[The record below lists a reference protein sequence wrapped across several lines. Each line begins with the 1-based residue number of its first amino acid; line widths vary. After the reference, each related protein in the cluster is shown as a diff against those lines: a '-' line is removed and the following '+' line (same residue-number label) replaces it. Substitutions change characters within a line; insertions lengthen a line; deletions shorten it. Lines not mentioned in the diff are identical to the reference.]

1 MEALVPFA
9 ATVAAVSVSGALAP
23 GPLLAAGIAL
33 GMRGGGMRAGVLLA
47 IGHAAVE
54 LPLVIALGAGIMPLG
69 SVAGAHATV
78 SALGAAGL
86 FAFAAIHARSTLGSR
101 RRATGQYLTGT
112 RGALVTGAALSAIN
126 PFFWAWWATV
136 GLKLVTDSTDILSS
150 WGPPALFALHIP
162 MDIVWLA
169 VVAALARRGSTVMQ
183 GRVRRA
189 TDIALVATMAG
200 IGVLF
205 ALEAIRA

>member
-1 MEALVPFA
+1 MEALGPFA
-9 ATVAAVSVSGALAP
+9 ATVAAVSISGALAP

-47 IGHAAVE
+47 IGHAAIE
-54 LPLVIALGAGIMPLG
+54 LPLVIALGAGIVPLG
-69 SVAGAHATV
+69 SVPGAHAAV

-86 FAFAAIHARSTLGSR
+86 FAFAAIHARSTLGSHR
-101 RRATGQYLTGT
+101 GSKAQSRAGMHS
-112 RGALVTGAALSAIN
+112 ALAMGAALSAIN

-150 WGPPALFALHIP
+150 WGPPILFALHIP

-169 VVAALARRGSTVMQ
+169 AVAALARRGSTVMQ
-183 GRVRRA
+183 GRVRRV
-189 TDIALVATMAG
+189 TDIALVVTMAG